1 MSVSISSL
9 LLAWSKPDYNI
20 DDYFKDYNISV
31 IEDTEITRFASQL
44 KQHQQLARAFIIV
57 YGTMG
62 PIENTFPTF
71 DALSTELRN
80 VGCPC
85 GENIH
90 RQYNNMTGHN

>member
-90 RQYNNMTGHN
+90 RQYNNMTGCN